1 MKSSTLHPSS
11 RNERDRISTLEVQ
24 RSTFVRVRRG
34 VTYSH
39 VLCSALSSSLTLA
52 SGTRPPILKSGSW
65 LRKRPAIQLL
75 LPPAR
80 CSNKAPSKQQ
90 FLRPRLTRQRR
101 QPLSPLSP
109 HSPAPVAAT
118 HMMRTAALFFSR
130 RLRYSTRSVRK
141 RSSCPFQ
148 RARAEAVPSLVRIRK
163 GAGREEE
170 ARALL
175 GSLRMPTSIWS
186 GMGRP

>member
-1 MKSSTLHPSS
+1 
-11 RNERDRISTLEVQ
+11 
-24 RSTFVRVRRG
+24 

-52 SGTRPPILKSGSW
+52 SGTRPPILKSGCW
-65 LRKRPAIQLL
+65 LRKRPAIQHP

-109 HSPAPVAAT
+109 HSPARAAPVAAT
-118 HMMRTAALFFSR
+118 HMMRMAALFFSR

-175 GSLRMPTSIWS
+175 GSLRMPTFIWS
-186 GMGRP
+186 LG